1 MRKKRISMVLSLCL
15 VVAVLF
21 QCQSSLAADATTYY
35 QIGNSETVKTLDEA
49 LKLFEDNNP
58 DIKQMKLQ
66 YDAKIYEYEAAKDQE
81 EDYQELYVIN
91 VGSSDSD
98 TLDSVREQY
107 LSALLNREVLSFY
120 SKNYKELV
128 SYEVLKQ
135 KYKFISMYYKLMT
148 LEKQEAYYTA
158 NAKYL
163 SACKSIANIK
173 YRYGRCTALEVS
185 QISAQIEE
193 NNAALYETESEQ
205 EKLSSELEDI
215 LGTTVSF
222 SVKIPVNTAATSYT
236 LSDTITLLNKNEYS
250 YEEALAYKDAYYVC
264 NTCEKAVYGST
275 TYKKNNVSMQQYS
288 LQADSIKK
296 AISYYAKSMISG
308 YKKECKKLTA
318 ATKKIGN
325 SETSYNNLSQ
335 KYKKG
340 KSAKVD
346 VLEADTRRAEVEY
359 NYYSILSDKIMF
371 EYILDNGVYLTD
383 VD

>member
-21 QCQSSLAADATTYY
+21 QCHSYLAADATTYY
-35 QIGNSETVKTLDEA
+35 QIGNAETVKTLDEA
-49 LKLFEDNNP
+49 LKLFEDNSP

-135 KYKFISMYYKLMT
+135 KYNFISMYYKLMT

-163 SACKSIANIK
+163 STCKSIANIK
-173 YRYGRCTALEVS
+173 YRYGRCTALEVR

-193 NNAALYETESEQ
+193 NNSALYETESEQ

-215 LGTTVSF
+215 LGITVDF

-236 LSDTITLLNKNEYS
+236 LSDTISLLNKNEYS

-264 NTCEKAVYGST
+264 NTCEKAVNGST

-296 AISYYAKSMISG
+296 KISSYAKSTISV
-308 YKKECKKLTA
+308 YSKYCKKLTA
-318 ATKKIGN
+318 TQNKLTN
-325 SETSYNNLSQ
+325 TETAYKNLSM
-335 KYKKG
+335 KYQKG
-340 KSAKVD
+340 KTSKVD
-346 VLEADTRRAEVEY
+346 VLEANVNRAEAEF
-359 NYYSILSDKIMF
+359 NYYSAVYNKELC
-371 EYILDNGVYLTD
+371 EYVLNNSLYQESTN
-383 VD
+383 

>member
-15 VVAVLF
+15 VVVLF
-21 QCQSSLAADATTYY
+21 FQSQNCLAADTTTYY
-35 QIGNSETVKTLDEA
+35 LIGNAETVKTLDEA
-49 LKLFEDNNP
+49 LKLFEDNSPN
-58 DIKQMKLQ
+58 IKQMKLQ
-66 YDAKIYEYEAAKDQE
+66 YDSKIYEYEAAKEQE

-107 LSALLNREVLSFY
+107 LSALLNRELLSFY

-128 SYEVLKQ
+128 SYEVMKQ
-135 KYKFISMYYKLMT
+135 KYNFISMYYQMMILQ
-148 LEKQEAYYTA
+148 KQEAYYMA

-173 YRYGRCTALEVS
+173 YKYGRCTALEVS

-193 NNAALYETESEQ
+193 NSSALYETQSNQ

-215 LGTTVSF
+215 LGTTVNF
-222 SVKIPVNTAATSYT
+222 SVKIPISSSATSYT

-250 YEEALAYKDAYYVC
+250 YEEAISYKDAYYVC
-264 NTCEKAVYGST
+264 NTCEKAVNGST

-296 AISYYAKSMISG
+296 KISSYAKSTISIYSKYG
-308 YKKECKKLTA
+308 KKLTA
-318 ATKKIGN
+318 AKSKLTN
-325 SETSYNNLSQ
+325 CETTYKNLSM
-335 KYKKG
+335 KYQKG
-340 KSAKVD
+340 KASKVD
-346 VLEADTRRAEVEY
+346 VLEADVNRAEAEF
-359 NYYSILSDKIMF
+359 NYYSAVYNKELS
-371 EYILDNGVYLTD
+371 EYILDNGFYNIE
-383 VD
+383 